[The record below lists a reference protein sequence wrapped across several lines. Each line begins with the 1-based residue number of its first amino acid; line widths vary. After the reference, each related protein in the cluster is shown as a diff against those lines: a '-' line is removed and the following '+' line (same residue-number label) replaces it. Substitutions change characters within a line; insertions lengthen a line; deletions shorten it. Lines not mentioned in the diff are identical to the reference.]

1 MIYIVDKIEDNIAV
15 LENKDTREIINV
27 NISCLPSLIK
37 EGSIL
42 KYDGS
47 KYYIDFDQIS
57 ENFLSKLLFLS
68 RVWTGFVFCLFSCG
82 ERNGI
87 MAHKQSL

>member
-1 MIYIVDKIEDNIAV
+1 MIYIVDKIENDIAV

-47 KYYIDFDQIS
+47 KYYIDNELERKRRQD
-57 ENFLSKLLFLS
+57 LL
-68 RVWTGFVFCLFSCG
+68 
-82 ERNGI
+82 ERFKRLKN
-87 MAHKQSL
+87 KNN

>member
-1 MIYIVDKIEDNIAV
+1 MIYIVDKIENDIAV

-27 NISCLPSLIK
+27 NISCLPSFIK

-47 KYYIDFDQIS
+47 KYYIDNELERKRRQD
-57 ENFLSKLLFLS
+57 LL
-68 RVWTGFVFCLFSCG
+68 
-82 ERNGI
+82 ERFKRLRN
-87 MAHKQSL
+87 KNN

>member
-1 MIYIVDKIEDNIAV
+1 MIYIVDKIENDIAV
-15 LENKDTREIINV
+15 LENKDTKEIINV

-47 KYYIDFDQIS
+47 KYYIDNELERKRRQD
-57 ENFLSKLLFLS
+57 LL
-68 RVWTGFVFCLFSCG
+68 
-82 ERNGI
+82 ERFKRLKN
-87 MAHKQSL
+87 KNN

>member
-1 MIYIVDKIEDNIAV
+1 MIYIVDKIENDIAV

-47 KYYIDFDQIS
+47 KYYIDNELEVKRRQD
-57 ENFLSKLLFLS
+57 LL
-68 RVWTGFVFCLFSCG
+68 
-82 ERNGI
+82 ERFKRLRN
-87 MAHKQSL
+87 KNN

>member
-1 MIYIVDKIEDNIAV
+1 MIYIVDKIENDIAV

-47 KYYIDFDQIS
+47 KYYIDNELEMKRRQD
-57 ENFLSKLLFLS
+57 LL
-68 RVWTGFVFCLFSCG
+68 
-82 ERNGI
+82 ERFKRLRN
-87 MAHKQSL
+87 KNN

>member
-47 KYYIDFDQIS
+47 KYYIDNELEIKRRQD
-57 ENFLSKLLFLS
+57 LL
-68 RVWTGFVFCLFSCG
+68 
-82 ERNGI
+82 ERFKRLRN
-87 MAHKQSL
+87 KNN

>member
-47 KYYIDFDQIS
+47 KYYIDNELERKRRQD
-57 ENFLSKLLFLS
+57 LLEKFKRL
-68 RVWTGFVFCLFSCG
+68 
-82 ERNGI
+82 RN
-87 MAHKQSL
+87 KNN

>member
-1 MIYIVDKIEDNIAV
+1 MIYIVHKIENDIAV

-47 KYYIDFDQIS
+47 KYYIDNELEMKRRQD
-57 ENFLSKLLFLS
+57 LL
-68 RVWTGFVFCLFSCG
+68 
-82 ERNGI
+82 ERFKRLRN
-87 MAHKQSL
+87 KNN

>member
-47 KYYIDFDQIS
+47 KYYIDNELEKKRRQD
-57 ENFLSKLLFLS
+57 LL
-68 RVWTGFVFCLFSCG
+68 
-82 ERNGI
+82 ERFKRLRN
-87 MAHKQSL
+87 KNN

>member
-47 KYYIDFDQIS
+47 KYYIDNELERKRRQD
-57 ENFLSKLLFLS
+57 LL
-68 RVWTGFVFCLFSCG
+68 
-82 ERNGI
+82 ERFKRLRN
-87 MAHKQSL
+87 KNN

>member
-27 NISCLPSLIK
+27 NISYLPSLIK

-47 KYYIDFDQIS
+47 KYYIDNELEMKRRQD
-57 ENFLSKLLFLS
+57 LL
-68 RVWTGFVFCLFSCG
+68 
-82 ERNGI
+82 ERFKRLRN
-87 MAHKQSL
+87 KNN

>member
-1 MIYIVDKIEDNIAV
+1 MIYIVDKIENDIAV

-47 KYYIDFDQIS
+47 KYYIDNELERKRRQD
-57 ENFLSKLLFLS
+57 LL
-68 RVWTGFVFCLFSCG
+68 
-82 ERNGI
+82 ERFKRLRN
-87 MAHKQSL
+87 KNN

>member
-1 MIYIVDKIEDNIAV
+1 MIYIVDKIENDIAV

-47 KYYIDFDQIS
+47 KYYIDNELEIKRRQD
-57 ENFLSKLLFLS
+57 LL
-68 RVWTGFVFCLFSCG
+68 
-82 ERNGI
+82 ERFKRLRN
-87 MAHKQSL
+87 KNN

>member
-27 NISCLPSLIK
+27 NISCLPSFIK

-47 KYYIDFDQIS
+47 KYYIDNELEIKRRQD
-57 ENFLSKLLFLS
+57 LL
-68 RVWTGFVFCLFSCG
+68 
-82 ERNGI
+82 ERFKRLRN
-87 MAHKQSL
+87 KNN

>member
-1 MIYIVDKIEDNIAV
+1 MIYIVDKIENDIAV

-27 NISCLPSLIK
+27 DISYLPSLIK

-47 KYYIDFDQIS
+47 KYYIDNELEMKRRQD
-57 ENFLSKLLFLS
+57 LL
-68 RVWTGFVFCLFSCG
+68 
-82 ERNGI
+82 ERFKRLRN
-87 MAHKQSL
+87 KNN

>member
-15 LENKDTREIINV
+15 LENKDTKEIINV

-47 KYYIDFDQIS
+47 KYYIDNELEMKRRQD
-57 ENFLSKLLFLS
+57 LL
-68 RVWTGFVFCLFSCG
+68 
-82 ERNGI
+82 ERFKRLRN
-87 MAHKQSL
+87 KNN

>member
-1 MIYIVDKIEDNIAV
+1 MIYIVDKIEANIAV

-27 NISCLPSLIK
+27 NISRLPSLIK

-47 KYYIDFDQIS
+47 KYYIDNELEMKRRQD
-57 ENFLSKLLFLS
+57 LL
-68 RVWTGFVFCLFSCG
+68 
-82 ERNGI
+82 ERFKRLRN
-87 MAHKQSL
+87 KNN

>member
-47 KYYIDFDQIS
+47 KYYIDNELEMKRRQD
-57 ENFLSKLLFLS
+57 LL
-68 RVWTGFVFCLFSCG
+68 
-82 ERNGI
+82 ERFKRLRN
-87 MAHKQSL
+87 KNN

>member
-1 MIYIVDKIEDNIAV
+1 MIYIVDKIEDDIAV
-15 LENKDTREIINV
+15 LENKDTKEIINV

-47 KYYIDFDQIS
+47 KYYIDNELERKRRQD
-57 ENFLSKLLFLS
+57 LL
-68 RVWTGFVFCLFSCG
+68 
-82 ERNGI
+82 ERFKRLRN
-87 MAHKQSL
+87 KNN